1 MIKKQSGVLLV
12 LVLCTLLIERVG
24 WLGHLQERIVGL
36 LQPVEYFGIRTA
48 QLLELPFFVAEQ
60 KHATAVELQKLKRSY
75 AMSLA
80 KLSELERVQQEN
92 EALRA
97 LIASASAQK
106 EKKRL
111 TAPVL
116 SYALTAVAM
125 GSDDGVEVGNL
136 VYISDVLVGRI
147 VSVSRTQSQ
156 VALFSTRDA
165 EPVLVQTA
173 SGAQGLLVGNGT
185 RTLLTQI
192 PVQVSIT
199 TGERLTTVGQQGI
212 PPGQFIG
219 VVASVSAPGTAPMQT
234 ALIDQLQSFY
244 TVPLVEIR

>member
-1 MIKKQSGVLLV
+1 
-12 LVLCTLLIERVG
+12 
-24 WLGHLQERIVGL
+24 
-36 LQPVEYFGIRTA
+36 
-48 QLLELPFFVAEQ
+48 
-60 KHATAVELQKLKRSY
+60 
-75 AMSLA
+75 
-80 KLSELERVQQEN
+80 
-92 EALRA
+92 
-97 LIASASAQK
+97 
-106 EKKRL
+106 
-111 TAPVL
+111 
-116 SYALTAVAM
+116 M
-125 GSDDGVEVGNL
+125 GSDDGVEVGNI

-156 VALFSTRDA
+156 VALFSSRDA